1 MMIYGAEKR
10 LECFLLINFPK
21 NDLKFGQAGKEKRL
35 WAVRDSLFQ
44 RASEQE
50 KLFKSK
56 RS

>member
-44 RASEQE
+44 RASEKE